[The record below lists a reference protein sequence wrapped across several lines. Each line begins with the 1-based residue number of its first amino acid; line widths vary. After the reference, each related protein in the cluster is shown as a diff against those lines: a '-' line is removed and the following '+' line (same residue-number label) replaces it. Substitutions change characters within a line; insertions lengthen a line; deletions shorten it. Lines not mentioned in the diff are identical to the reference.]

1 MKHIKTYEEAL
12 NEGILSAAK
21 ELLFPTVWRIA
32 YSVTHLREKG
42 NDEKETDKKYNTVDK
57 KVDIKAKNED
67 AAVDKFWKETE
78 KEIAGIK
85 PKPKVELISVY
96 KTKKQEHKSLRI
108 L

>member
-12 NEGILSAAK
+12 NEGLLSAAK

-32 YSVTHLREKG
+32 YSVTHQREKG
-42 NDEKETDKKYNTVDK
+42 DDEKDSDKKYKTVDK

-67 AAVDKFWKETE
+67 AAEAKFWKDVE
-78 KEIAGIK
+78 KEISGVK
-85 PKPKVELISVY
+85 PKPKVEVISVY